1 MSFLLQDR
9 KSLLAALMGLIGWL
23 LASLAY
29 FFEPFG
35 PGTRGWVSNLAT
47 VLAAWSVVT
56 LAFLLARSY
65 DRKETAW
72 RIWAAMF
79 LGFLLWG
86 MGEILWSYYDLLPG
100 GEVPF
105 PSLADLL
112 WAVGYVP
119 LWLALWLR
127 FRSIEVRPGLP
138 QGIALAAVVLVG
150 IVAVRYV
157 LWPVITYT
165 EFDRP
170 IEQFLDLLYPVGDLV
185 VLTGSVLVAV
195 TVRGGRL
202 SIPWQVISA
211 GMVVLALADLVFAY
225 STWNEVY
232 VTEGPLNLPTVLV
245 DLPYMGA
252 YVVIAVGEYIQGR
265 LEGTFGA

>member
-9 KSLLAALMGLIGWL
+9 KSLLVAAIAFLGWA
-23 LASLAY
+23 LASLGY
-29 FFEPFG
+29 LFEPLG
-35 PGTRGWVSNLAT
+35 PGTRGLVSNIAT
-47 VLAAWSVVT
+47 VLAAWSVVA
-56 LAFLLARSY
+56 LAFLLGRSY

-72 RIWAAMF
+72 RIWMAMF
-79 LGFLLWG
+79 LGFFLWG
-86 MGEILWSYYDLLPG
+86 IGEILWAYYDLLPG

-112 WAVGYVP
+112 WAVGYLP
-119 LWLALWLR
+119 LWVALWLR

-138 QGIALAAVVLVG
+138 QGVALAAVVLVG

-170 IEQFLDLLYPVGDLV
+170 IEQFLDLLYPIGDLAI
-185 VLTGSVLVAV
+185 LMGSVLVAV

-202 SIPWQVISA
+202 SVPWQVISV
-211 GMVVLALADLVFAY
+211 GMVVLALADLIFAY
-225 STWNEVY
+225 GTWNELY
-232 VTEGPLNLPTVLV
+232 VTEGSLNLPTILV

-252 YVVIAVGEYIQGR
+252 YAVVAVGEYIQGR
-265 LEGTFGA
+265 LDGVL